1 MRDWR
6 DNRKHIQTWKPYTH
20 LQYSHIQLCYVLKLM
35 RYKLHGR
42 YNERMLFFT
51 EQQLCAEKRLYSWVD
66 TLLSQ
71 LSGSCTVQRDC
82 TLHHI
87 ILFIMCL
94 IMFRSLFYIHCQIRR
109 KETMHIHRYLLND
122 PSSNFIT
129 CHYSFIRIKGQV
141 GNLHKLFTL
150 WICVNEQS
158 QYKTLKVHVVTPG
171 HQSNH

>member
-1 MRDWR
+1 MED
-6 DNRKHIQTWKPYTH
+6 TMSVCCF
-20 LQYSHIQLCYVLKLM
+20 LQSSSCVQK
-35 RYKLHGR
+35 KGS
-42 YNERMLFFT
+42 T
-51 EQQLCAEKRLYSWVD
+51 AEWTLYY
-66 TLLSQ
+66 LSSQ
-71 LSGSCTVQRDC
+71 AVAQCRGTAHS
-82 TLHHI
+82 HHI

-150 WICVNEQS
+150 
-158 QYKTLKVHVVTPG
+158 
-171 HQSNH
+171 